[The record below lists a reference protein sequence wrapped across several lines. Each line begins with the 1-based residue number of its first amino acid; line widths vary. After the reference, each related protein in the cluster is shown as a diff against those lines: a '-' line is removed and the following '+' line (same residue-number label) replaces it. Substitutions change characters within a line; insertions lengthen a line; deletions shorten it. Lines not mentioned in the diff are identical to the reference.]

1 MGLRPIE
8 PGLRQ
13 LVNASNDVAKVS
25 VVVPAGDELTVSD
38 EVAGQLLAARVGFR
52 EVAEPAP
59 ADTVSVEPEVDADAP
74 KAKGK
79 K

>member
-52 EVAEPAP
+52 EVAEAAP
-59 ADTVSVEPEVDADAP
+59 AATAVEPEPDADAP